1 MTTFAYEFVQVNA
14 CAFQE
19 TITFSEELVEFIT
32 HNADERDFTI
42 SSGELTDVGEYVI
55 ELVSTIQVPTD
66 YTLAVSNE
74 VSASVSFTVV
84 VEATCDVSHFVDW
97 PLLTNTEYQHFV

>member
-1 MTTFAYEFVQVNA
+1 M
-14 CAFQE
+14 
-19 TITFSEELVEFIT
+19 
-32 HNADERDFTI
+32 
-42 SSGELTDVGEYVI
+42 I

-97 PLLTNTEYQHFV
+97 SLLTNTEYQHFVKAEPSHYSIGPVEDTVSRINGD